1 MRLNNG
7 ILPLNTI
14 RGGLC
19 GNATSGRVDGLC
31 EMSAFVESQASADKM
46 ANYDYACFGNYTIAN
61 ATSGMNYDGTIS
73 A

>member
-14 RGGLC
+14 RGGAC
-19 GNATSGRVDGLC
+19 KGRSDGMCAIDSFLK
-31 EMSAFVESQASADKM
+31 SQTDAYALS
-46 ANYDYACFGNYTIAN
+46 NYDFACFGNYTIVDP
-61 ATSGMNYDGTIS
+61 TSGEDYDGTIS

>member
-14 RGGLC
+14 RGGAC
-19 GNATSGRVDGLC
+19 EGRMDGMYAIGKFIGSRTDAYKL
-31 EMSAFVESQASADKM
+31 
-46 ANYDYACFGNYTIAN
+46 ANYDFACFGNYTVAGP
-61 ATSGMNYDGTIS
+61 TSGEDYDGTVS